1 VHVAATE
8 IPQQQQDDGDRA
20 RSDRRLFARWRDE
33 RDPLDRDAIVERFL
47 PLARQLAARYQRPG
61 EPFDDVFQV
70 ACFGLVKA
78 VDRFDSARGV
88 AFSSYA
94 VPTITGEI
102 KRHFRDRA
110 WAVRVPR
117 DLQELALRVERVVA
131 DLTRDLGRTPTVEEV
146 AGAMSIETEDVL
158 EAMQAA
164 GAYRATSLDTPRP
177 GGDEDPGAS
186 LGDTVGLVEEG
197 YDRAE
202 QRAMLSALVRSLS
215 TREREVLRLRFE
227 HDLTQAQIG
236 EIVGVSQ
243 MQVSRVL
250 RHAIAKLRLLAAG
263 GGVECPDG
271 AEPMEAPEAR
281 AA

>member
-1 VHVAATE
+1 M
-8 IPQQQQDDGDRA
+8 
-20 RSDRRLFARWRDE
+20 RWRDE

-158 EAMQAA
+158 
-164 GAYRATSLDTPRP
+164 
-177 GGDEDPGAS
+177 
-186 LGDTVGLVEEG
+186 
-197 YDRAE
+197 
-202 QRAMLSALVRSLS
+202 
-215 TREREVLRLRFE
+215 
-227 HDLTQAQIG
+227 
-236 EIVGVSQ
+236 
-243 MQVSRVL
+243 
-250 RHAIAKLRLLAAG
+250 
-263 GGVECPDG
+263 
-271 AEPMEAPEAR
+271 
-281 AA
+281 